1 MLFPGDPA
9 LRVKGHPLA
18 VAAVTHARERV
29 GPIELVTLGDV
40 PPARVPFY
48 MNACDAVLLT
58 SLHEGSPNVVKE
70 ALGCNVPVVSVRVG
84 DTPLL
89 LSGVDGC
96 MLVDRDSEA
105 LGVALA
111 EILTGSPRSAGRDA
125 LQRLGL
131 DLTSVAREI
140 VAVYERVLSRR
151 AAS

>member
-1 MLFPGDPA
+1 
-9 LRVKGHPLA
+9 
-18 VAAVTHARERV
+18 
-29 GPIELVTLGDV
+29 
-40 PPARVPFY
+40 
-48 MNACDAVLLT
+48 
-58 SLHEGSPNVVKE
+58 
-70 ALGCNVPVVSVRVG
+70 
-84 DTPLL
+84 
-89 LSGVDGC
+89 